1 MTTKDVSS
9 WSKLLRDT
17 SLLPL
22 LSRLLAKREVS
33 APVRSRPLDPD
44 IVLEVILVLSAAA
57 ADTQVSRIQTICM
70 HACMHIHNISY

>member
-33 APVRSRPLDPD
+33 APVRSRALDPD

-57 ADTQVSRIQTICM
+57 ADTQVSRIRSICM
-70 HACMHIHNISY
+70 YACMHIYNISY